1 MAIENNA
8 VVISDLNQNY
18 PQDRDY
24 IQEGA
29 AHIRLVKNVLKNT
42 FPNVDSPVDID
53 SDQLNLF
60 NDKITIT
67 GDAMDVGGLMIK
79 NATPGTGSSDVV
91 IKSQMEAYMKDFLQ
105 NRVYRKG
112 SYYISEDDTNPGD
125 ASVLGFGTWLNVT
138 GVIMGSGTV
147 NPDGSVP
154 NAQSKIFTVGATG
167 GRVYNGIKIEN
178 IPLISIDLRAAGV
191 TTTTGG
197 AHVHNFPAKNTRYS
211 IDDKHA
217 KIHNTGDANDTTIET
232 SSGGAHQHDV
242 QGTIT
247 FGRDDISKQPIDTL
261 PPYRVANIWRRTN

>member
-67 GDAMDVGGLMIK
+67 GDAMDVGGLTIK

-112 SYYISEDDTNPGD
+112 SYYISEDFTAGPEGALLSGLRRGGD
-125 ASVLGFGTWLNVT
+125 CGFHCSDPWNGVL
-138 GVIMGSGTV
+138 S
-147 NPDGSVP
+147 
-154 NAQSKIFTVGATG
+154 
-167 GRVYNGIKIEN
+167 
-178 IPLISIDLRAAGV
+178 
-191 TTTTGG
+191 
-197 AHVHNFPAKNTRYS
+197 
-211 IDDKHA
+211 
-217 KIHNTGDANDTTIET
+217 
-232 SSGGAHQHDV
+232 
-242 QGTIT
+242 
-247 FGRDDISKQPIDTL
+247 
-261 PPYRVANIWRRTN
+261 